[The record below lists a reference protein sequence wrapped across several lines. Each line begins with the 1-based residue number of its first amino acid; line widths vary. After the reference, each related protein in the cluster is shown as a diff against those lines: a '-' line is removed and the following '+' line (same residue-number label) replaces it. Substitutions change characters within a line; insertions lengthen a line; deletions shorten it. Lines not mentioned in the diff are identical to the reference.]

1 MGENVNMVKRSRSS
15 ACEMYWKPWF
25 TSPTT

>member
-1 MGENVNMVKRSRSS
+1 MGENVNIVNRSRSS
-15 ACEMYWKPWF
+15 ACEMYWNPLP